1 MQSTDALPK
10 RSYILY
16 ILFILLSSLLILID
30 YFSNKELSSYFP
42 NSVNFEFEIEN
53 SDFTFIQRFNTLF
66 EQRAQLVSE
75 NIRLEQEVQDLR
87 SLEIVNQYLQLQLE
101 SYESISTVSNIQN
114 FELLSSGFITK
125 NLNLEYLIYGGTN
138 QQLEVGDLVINEK
151 GFVVGY
157 LREVFYS
164 YSILESPYSS
174 DFNLEVMDKY
184 NNTYLITSNGSE
196 MFISSILLDN
206 YKDDIDFLYTD
217 ISFNHSGKFP
227 VVDTRL
233 INFEFQ
239 NNQINSSVKFL
250 DSLPLIQSF
259 LFQNLNDIFSK
270 HFQINL
276 LCNYI
281 IF

>member
-1 MQSTDALPK
+1 MQSTEALPK

-42 NSVNFEFEIEN
+42 NSVSFEFEIEN

-87 SLEIVNQYLQLQLE
+87 SLEIVNQDLQLQLE
-101 SYESISTVSNIQN
+101 SYEAISTVSNIQN

-206 YKDDIDFLYTD
+206 YRDDIDFLYTD

-239 NNQINSSVKFL
+239 NNQINASVKFL
-250 DSLPLIQSF
+250 DSF
-259 LFQNLNDIFSK
+259 TFNTKLFIPKFK
-270 HFQINL
+270 
-276 LCNYI
+276 
-281 IF
+281 

>member
-1 MQSTDALPK
+1 MQSTEALPK

-42 NSVNFEFEIEN
+42 NSVNFEFQIEN
-53 SDFTFIQRFNTLF
+53 RDFTFIQRFNTLF

-87 SLEIVNQYLQLQLE
+87 SLEIVNQELQLKLE
-101 SYESISTVSNIQN
+101 SYEAISTASNIQN

-138 QQLEVGDLVINEK
+138 QQLQVGDLVINEK

-174 DFNLEVMDKY
+174 NFNLEVMDKY

-239 NNQINSSVKFL
+239 NNQINASVKFL
-250 DSLPLIQSF
+250 DSF
-259 LFQNLNDIFSK
+259 TFNTKLFIPKFK
-270 HFQINL
+270 
-276 LCNYI
+276 
-281 IF
+281 

>member
-1 MQSTDALPK
+1 MQSTEALPK

-87 SLEIVNQYLQLQLE
+87 SLEIVNKELQLQLE
-101 SYESISTVSNIQN
+101 SYESISTVSNIQS

-125 NLNLEYLIYGGTN
+125 NLNLEYLIYGGNN

-239 NNQINSSVKFL
+239 NNQINASAKFL
-250 DSLPLIQSF
+250 DSF
-259 LFQNLNDIFSK
+259 TFNTKLFIPKFK
-270 HFQINL
+270 
-276 LCNYI
+276 
-281 IF
+281 

>member
-1 MQSTDALPK
+1 MQSTEALPK

-87 SLEIVNQYLQLQLE
+87 SLEIVNKELQLQLE
-101 SYESISTVSNIQN
+101 SYESISTVSNIQS

-125 NLNLEYLIYGGTN
+125 NLNLEYLIYGGNN

-227 VVDTRL
+227 VVDTRR

-239 NNQINSSVKFL
+239 NNQINASVKFL
-250 DSLPLIQSF
+250 DSF
-259 LFQNLNDIFSK
+259 TFNTKLFIPKFK
-270 HFQINL
+270 
-276 LCNYI
+276 
-281 IF
+281 

>member
-1 MQSTDALPK
+1 MQSTEALPK

-30 YFSNKELSSYFP
+30 YFSNKELSSFFP

-53 SDFTFIQRFNTLF
+53 SDFTFIQRFDALF

-87 SLEIVNQYLQLQLE
+87 SLEIVNQELQLQLE
-101 SYESISTVSNIQN
+101 SYEAISTVSNIQN

-138 QQLEVGDLVINEK
+138 QQLQEGDLVINEK

-239 NNQINSSVKFL
+239 NNQINASVKFL
-250 DSLPLIQSF
+250 DSF
-259 LFQNLNDIFSK
+259 TFNTKLFIPKFK
-270 HFQINL
+270 
-276 LCNYI
+276 
-281 IF
+281 

>member
-1 MQSTDALPK
+1 MQSTEALPK

-30 YFSNKELSSYFP
+30 YFSNRELSSYFP
-42 NSVNFEFEIEN
+42 SSVNFEFEIEN
-53 SDFTFIQRFNTLF
+53 SDFTFIKRFNTLF

-87 SLEIVNQYLQLQLE
+87 SLEIVNQELQLQLE
-101 SYESISTVSNIQN
+101 SYEAISTVSNIQN

-239 NNQINSSVKFL
+239 NNQINASVKFL
-250 DSLPLIQSF
+250 DSF
-259 LFQNLNDIFSK
+259 TFNTKLFIPKFK
-270 HFQINL
+270 
-276 LCNYI
+276 
-281 IF
+281 

>member
-1 MQSTDALPK
+1 MQSTEALPK

-53 SDFTFIQRFNTLF
+53 SDFTFIQRFDTLF

-87 SLEIVNQYLQLQLE
+87 SLEIVNQELQLQLE
-101 SYESISTVSNIQN
+101 SYEAISTVSNIQN

-157 LREVFYS
+157 LKEVFYS

-233 INFEFQ
+233 IDFEFQ
-239 NNQINSSVKFL
+239 NNQINASVKFL
-250 DSLPLIQSF
+250 DSF
-259 LFQNLNDIFSK
+259 TFNTKLFIPKFK
-270 HFQINL
+270 
-276 LCNYI
+276 
-281 IF
+281 

>member
-1 MQSTDALPK
+1 MQSTEALPK

-53 SDFTFIQRFNTLF
+53 RDFTFIQRFNTLF

-87 SLEIVNQYLQLQLE
+87 SLEIVNQELQLKLE
-101 SYESISTVSNIQN
+101 SYEAISTASNIQN

-217 ISFNHSGKFP
+217 ISFNHSGTFP

-239 NNQINSSVKFL
+239 NNQINASVKFL
-250 DSLPLIQSF
+250 DSF
-259 LFQNLNDIFSK
+259 TFNTKLFIPKFK
-270 HFQINL
+270 
-276 LCNYI
+276 
-281 IF
+281 

>member
-1 MQSTDALPK
+1 MQSTEGLPK
-10 RSYILY
+10 RNYILY

-42 NSVNFEFEIEN
+42 SSVTLEFEIEN
-53 SDFTFIQRFNTLF
+53 IDFTILQRLDTLF
-66 EQRAQLVSE
+66 VQRAQLVSE
-75 NIRLEQEVQDLR
+75 NIRLKQEVQDLR
-87 SLEIVNQYLQLQLE
+87 NLEIVNKELQLQIE
-101 SYESISTVSNIQN
+101 SYELISTVNNIQN
-114 FELLSSGFITK
+114 FELLTSGFITK
-125 NLNLEYLIYGGTN
+125 NLNLEYLIYGGLN
-138 QQLEVGDLVINEK
+138 QQLTIGDLVIDEK

-174 DFNLEVMDKY
+174 NFNLEVMDKY

-196 MFISSILLDN
+196 MIISSVSLDN

-233 INFEFQ
+233 INFEFK
-239 NNQINSSVKFL
+239 NNQINSVSEILGKFT
-250 DSLPLIQSF
+250 F
-259 LFQNLNDIFSK
+259 NTKLFIPKFK
-270 HFQINL
+270 
-276 LCNYI
+276 
-281 IF
+281 

>member
-1 MQSTDALPK
+1 MQSTEALPK

-30 YFSNKELSSYFP
+30 YFSNKELSGYLP
-42 NSVNFEFEIEN
+42 NSVNFEFELEN
-53 SDFTFIQRFNTLF
+53 NDFTFIQRFDTLF

-87 SLEIVNQYLQLQLE
+87 SLEIVNQELQLQLE
-101 SYESISTVSNIQN
+101 SYEAISTVSNIQN

-239 NNQINSSVKFL
+239 NNQINASVKFL
-250 DSLPLIQSF
+250 DSF
-259 LFQNLNDIFSK
+259 TFNTKLFIPKFK
-270 HFQINL
+270 
-276 LCNYI
+276 
-281 IF
+281 

>member
-1 MQSTDALPK
+1 MQSTEALPK

-42 NSVNFEFEIEN
+42 NSENFEFEIEN
-53 SDFTFIQRFNTLF
+53 NDFTFVQRVNTLF

-75 NIRLEQEVQDLR
+75 NIRLQQEVQDLR
-87 SLEIVNQYLQLQLE
+87 GLEIENQELQLQID
-101 SYESISTVSNIQN
+101 SYESISTISNIQN
-114 FELLSSGFITK
+114 FEFLSSGFITK

-239 NNQINSSVKFL
+239 NNQINASAKFL
-250 DSLPLIQSF
+250 DSF
-259 LFQNLNDIFSK
+259 TFNTKLFIPKFK
-270 HFQINL
+270 
-276 LCNYI
+276 
-281 IF
+281 

>member
-1 MQSTDALPK
+1 MQSTEALPK

-42 NSVNFEFEIEN
+42 NSVNFEFELEN

-75 NIRLEQEVQDLR
+75 NIRLEQEIQDLR
-87 SLEIVNQYLQLQLE
+87 SLEIVNKELQLQLE
-101 SYESISTVSNIQN
+101 SYEAISTVSNIQN

-138 QQLEVGDLVINEK
+138 QQLQEGDLVINEK

-217 ISFNHSGKFP
+217 ISFNHSGRFP

-239 NNQINSSVKFL
+239 NNQINASVKFL
-250 DSLPLIQSF
+250 DTF
-259 LFQNLNDIFSK
+259 TFNTKLFIPKFK
-270 HFQINL
+270 
-276 LCNYI
+276 
-281 IF
+281 

>member
-1 MQSTDALPK
+1 MQRTEALPK

-42 NSVNFEFEIEN
+42 NSVIFEFEIEN
-53 SDFTFIQRFNTLF
+53 NDFAILQRLDTLF
-66 EQRAQLVSE
+66 VQRAQLVSE
-75 NIRLEQEVQDLR
+75 NIRLEQEIQDLR
-87 SLEIVNQYLQLQLE
+87 NLEIENKELQLQIE
-101 SYESISTVSNIQN
+101 SYESISMVNNIQN
-114 FELLSSGFITK
+114 FELLTSGFITK
-125 NLNLEYLIYGGTN
+125 NLNLEYLIYGGSN
-138 QQLEVGDLVINEK
+138 QQLTVGDLVIDEK

-174 DFNLEVMDKY
+174 NFNLEVMDKY

-196 MFISSILLDN
+196 MIISSVSLDN

-217 ISFNHSGKFP
+217 ISFNHTGKFP

-239 NNQINSSVKFL
+239 NNQINSVIEILGKFTFNTKL
-250 DSLPLIQSF
+250 
-259 LFQNLNDIFSK
+259 
-270 HFQINL
+270 
-276 LCNYI
+276 YI
-281 IF
+281 PKFK

>member
-1 MQSTDALPK
+1 MQSTEALPK

-53 SDFTFIQRFNTLF
+53 SDFTFIQRFDTLF

-87 SLEIVNQYLQLQLE
+87 SLEIVNQELQLQLE
-101 SYESISTVSNIQN
+101 SYEAISTVSNIQN

-138 QQLEVGDLVINEK
+138 QQLQEGDLVINEK

-196 MFISSILLDN
+196 MFISSIFLDN

-233 INFEFQ
+233 IDFEFQ
-239 NNQINSSVKFL
+239 NNQINASVKFL
-250 DSLPLIQSF
+250 DSF
-259 LFQNLNDIFSK
+259 TFNTKLFIPKFK
-270 HFQINL
+270 
-276 LCNYI
+276 
-281 IF
+281 

>member
-1 MQSTDALPK
+1 MQSTEALPK

-42 NSVNFEFEIEN
+42 NSVNFEFKIEN

-87 SLEIVNQYLQLQLE
+87 SLELVNQELQLQLE
-101 SYESISTVSNIQN
+101 SYEAISSVSNIQN
-114 FELLSSGFITK
+114 FEILSSGFITK

-138 QQLEVGDLVINEK
+138 EQLEVGDLVINEK

-196 MFISSILLDN
+196 MFISSILIDN

-239 NNQINSSVKFL
+239 NNQINTSVKFL
-250 DSLPLIQSF
+250 DSF
-259 LFQNLNDIFSK
+259 TFNTKLFIPKFK
-270 HFQINL
+270 
-276 LCNYI
+276 
-281 IF
+281 

>member
-1 MQSTDALPK
+1 MQSTEALPK

-16 ILFILLSSLLILID
+16 ILFILLSSLLILLD

-53 SDFTFIQRFNTLF
+53 SDFTFIQRFDTLF

-87 SLEIVNQYLQLQLE
+87 SLEIVNQELQLQLE
-101 SYESISTVSNIQN
+101 SYEAISTVSNIQN

-138 QQLEVGDLVINEK
+138 QQLQEGDLVINEK

-174 DFNLEVMDKY
+174 DFNLEVIDKY

-239 NNQINSSVKFL
+239 NNQINASVKFL
-250 DSLPLIQSF
+250 DSF
-259 LFQNLNDIFSK
+259 TFNTKLFIPKFK
-270 HFQINL
+270 
-276 LCNYI
+276 
-281 IF
+281 

>member
-1 MQSTDALPK
+1 MQRTEALPK

-42 NSVNFEFEIEN
+42 NSVIFEFEIEN
-53 SDFTFIQRFNTLF
+53 NDFAILQRLDTLF
-66 EQRAQLVSE
+66 VQRAKLVSE

-87 SLEIVNQYLQLQLE
+87 NLEIENKELQLQIE
-101 SYESISTVSNIQN
+101 SYESISTINSIQN
-114 FELLSSGFITK
+114 FELLTSGFITK
-125 NLNLEYLIYGGTN
+125 NLNLEYLIYGGSN
-138 QQLEVGDLVINEK
+138 QQLTVGDLVIDEK

-174 DFNLEVMDKY
+174 NFNLEVMDKY

-196 MFISSILLDN
+196 MIISSVSLDN

-217 ISFNHSGKFP
+217 ISFNHTGKFP

-239 NNQINSSVKFL
+239 NNQINSVIEILGKFTFNTKL
-250 DSLPLIQSF
+250 
-259 LFQNLNDIFSK
+259 
-270 HFQINL
+270 
-276 LCNYI
+276 YI
-281 IF
+281 PKFK

>member
-1 MQSTDALPK
+1 MQSTEALPK

-75 NIRLEQEVQDLR
+75 NIRLEQEVEDLR
-87 SLEIVNQYLQLQLE
+87 SLEIVNQDLQLQLE
-101 SYESISTVSNIQN
+101 SYESISTVSNVQN

-239 NNQINSSVKFL
+239 NNQINASVKFL
-250 DSLPLIQSF
+250 DSF
-259 LFQNLNDIFSK
+259 TFNTKLFIPKFK
-270 HFQINL
+270 
-276 LCNYI
+276 
-281 IF
+281 

>member
-1 MQSTDALPK
+1 MQSTESLPK

-53 SDFTFIQRFNTLF
+53 SDFTFIQRFNKLF

-87 SLEIVNQYLQLQLE
+87 SLEIVNQELQLQLE
-101 SYESISTVSNIQN
+101 SYEAISTVSNIQN

-239 NNQINSSVKFL
+239 NNQINTSVKFL
-250 DSLPLIQSF
+250 DSF
-259 LFQNLNDIFSK
+259 TFNTKLFIPKFK
-270 HFQINL
+270 
-276 LCNYI
+276 
-281 IF
+281 

>member
-1 MQSTDALPK
+1 MLKTEALPK
-10 RSYILY
+10 RNYILY

-42 NSVNFEFEIEN
+42 SSVTLEFEIEN
-53 SDFTFIQRFNTLF
+53 VDFTILQRLDTLF
-66 EQRAQLVSE
+66 VQRAQLVSE
-75 NIRLEQEVQDLR
+75 NIRLKQEVQDLR
-87 SLEIVNQYLQLQLE
+87 NLEIVNKELQLQIE
-101 SYESISTVSNIQN
+101 SYELISTVNNIQN
-114 FELLSSGFITK
+114 FELLTSGFITK
-125 NLNLEYLIYGGTN
+125 NLNLEYLIYGGLN
-138 QQLEVGDLVINEK
+138 QQLTIGDLVIDEK

-174 DFNLEVMDKY
+174 NFNLEVMDKY

-196 MFISSILLDN
+196 MIISSVSLDN

-233 INFEFQ
+233 INFEFK
-239 NNQINSSVKFL
+239 NNQINSVSEILGKFT
-250 DSLPLIQSF
+250 F
-259 LFQNLNDIFSK
+259 NTKLFIPKFK
-270 HFQINL
+270 
-276 LCNYI
+276 
-281 IF
+281 

>member
-1 MQSTDALPK
+1 MQNTEALLK

-53 SDFTFIQRFNTLF
+53 RDFTFIQRFDTLF

-87 SLEIVNQYLQLQLE
+87 SLEIVNQELQLQLE
-101 SYESISTVSNIQN
+101 SYEAISTVSNIQN

-138 QQLEVGDLVINEK
+138 QQLGVGDLVINEK

-227 VVDTRL
+227 VIDTRL

-239 NNQINSSVKFL
+239 NNQINASVKFL
-250 DSLPLIQSF
+250 DSF
-259 LFQNLNDIFSK
+259 TFNTKLFIPKFK
-270 HFQINL
+270 
-276 LCNYI
+276 
-281 IF
+281 